1 MGAAGSVTRFTPV
14 PGGRTPWILRFPVG
28 CPVNLFPLSIMTTDA
43 GVLAN
48 VGGGLLRRWLRSV
61 FLRRCWLR
69 GSLRGQ
75 AQNQTD
81 RQEHK
86 GRENVLHTRPRAG
99 AIGAPGSVTARA
111 CGMLVATK
119 RQEVSE

>member
-1 MGAAGSVTRFTPV
+1 MGAAGSVTRLTPMC
-14 PGGRTPWILRFPVG
+14 GGRTPWILRFPVG
-28 CPVNLFPLSIMTTDA
+28 RPVNLFPLSIMTTDA
-43 GVLAN
+43 GVLAD
-48 VGGGLLRRWLRSV
+48 VGGRLLRRWLRGV

-86 GRENVLHTRPRAG
+86 GRENVLHTRPRG
-99 AIGAPGSVTARA
+99 VAIGAPGSATARA
-111 CGMLVATK
+111 CGMLVPPNAK
-119 RQEVSE
+119 EVSE